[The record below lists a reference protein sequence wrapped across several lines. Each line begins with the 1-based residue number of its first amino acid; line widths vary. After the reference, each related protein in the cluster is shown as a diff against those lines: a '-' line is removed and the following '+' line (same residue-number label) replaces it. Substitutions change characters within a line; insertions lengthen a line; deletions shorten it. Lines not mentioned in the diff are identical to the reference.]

1 MGGRAGKPA
10 KQQAPSSDLDWPG
23 AGQEVAFRRALIRW
37 FRRHQRDLPWREQPD
52 GYRIWVS
59 EIMLQQTQVAT
70 VVAYYQRFLQRF
82 PEVNS
87 LAEADESEVLKL
99 WEGLGYYRRARQLH
113 AAARQIV
120 ARHGGEF
127 PSTFADVL
135 ALPGV
140 GRYTAGAIMSIAF
153 DQPQPILE
161 GNTIRVFARLLG
173 MTECAREKA
182 SEQRL
187 WSFSQSL
194 LPPGEGSRD
203 LNQGLMELGS
213 ELCRVRQPA
222 CLLCPVS
229 RWCRAFAEGI
239 QDQLPVLTP
248 RMEYVPRQDG
258 LVLIRRGRKL
268 LLRKCAEGE
277 HWTGLWDF
285 PRVTLAEAAPQPVSP
300 QVSRL
305 AEQAFQRELGLSVA
319 VEPAGK
325 RLKHAV
331 TKYRITLDCFWGKL
345 QGRVPKGRGE
355 WAWVAAEELPRL
367 ALNATGR
374 KVADWLAEAM

>member
-1 MGGRAGKPA
+1 
-10 KQQAPSSDLDWPG
+10 
-23 AGQEVAFRRALIRW
+23 
-37 FRRHQRDLPWREQPD
+37 
-52 GYRIWVS
+52 
-59 EIMLQQTQVAT
+59 
-70 VVAYYQRFLQRF
+70 
-82 PEVNS
+82 
-87 LAEADESEVLKL
+87 
-99 WEGLGYYRRARQLH
+99 
-113 AAARQIV
+113 
-120 ARHGGEF
+120 
-127 PSTFADVL
+127 
-135 ALPGV
+135 
-140 GRYTAGAIMSIAF
+140 
-153 DQPQPILE
+153 
-161 GNTIRVFARLLG
+161 
-173 MTECAREKA
+173 
-182 SEQRL
+182 
-187 WSFSQSL
+187 
-194 LPPGEGSRD
+194 
-203 LNQGLMELGS
+203 
-213 ELCRVRQPA
+213 
-222 CLLCPVS
+222 
-229 RWCRAFAEGI
+229 
-239 QDQLPVLTP
+239 PVLTP